1 MSVYENGL
9 WRSFTFFARGLFFI
23 GGDGGGLGA
32 LHGQK
37 FGPDGL
43 GYAGLGTE
51 IR

>member
-1 MSVYENGL
+1 MAIFHFLCKGL
-9 WRSFTFFARGLFFI
+9 FI

-43 GYAGLGTE
+43 GYAGMGTE
-51 IR
+51 IKVRVG